1 MQIDV
6 LADKPRAPA
15 NPLNF
20 MDTVSKSKTIRVAIV
35 DDHAG
40 IRESLRMLLETE
52 GHFELCGEAEN
63 AAQALDMI
71 AKKKPGIAI
80 IDISLK
86 GAIHGLELTRQL
98 KHLHPGLVV
107 LVLSLHAE
115 AQFAFGALAAG
126 ASGYL
131 SKSEA
136 GEYLH
141 EALETLLSGKT
152 YTTPEMQ
159 KKMSRARD

>member
-1 MQIDV
+1 
-6 LADKPRAPA
+6 
-15 NPLNF
+15 
-20 MDTVSKSKTIRVAIV
+20 MDSAIKSKSTRIVIV

-40 IRESLRMLLETE
+40 IRASLRTLLETE
-52 GHFELCGEAEN
+52 GNFELCGEAEN
-63 AAQALDMI
+63 AAKALDII
-71 AKKKPGIAI
+71 ASSKPDIAI

-98 KHLHPGLVV
+98 KHLNPGLTV

-141 EALETLLSGKT
+141 EALETILAGKN
-152 YTTPEMQ
+152 YTTPEMRE
-159 KKMSRARD
+159 KMGRARE

>member
-1 MQIDV
+1 ME
-6 LADKPRAPA
+6 PA
-15 NPLNF
+15 
-20 MDTVSKSKTIRVAIV
+20 SQSKTTRIVIV

-40 IRESLRMLLETE
+40 IRASLRTLLETE
-52 GHFELCGEAEN
+52 GDYDLCGEAEN
-63 AAQALDMI
+63 AAQALDRI
-71 AKKKPGIAI
+71 AALKPDIAV

-98 KHLHPGLVV
+98 KHLHPDLAV

-115 AQFAFGALAAG
+115 AQFAFGAIAAG
-126 ASGYL
+126 AGGYL

-141 EALETLLSGKT
+141 EALATILGGKS
-152 YTTPEMQ
+152 YVTPEMRE
-159 KKMSRARD
+159 KMSRAK

>member
-1 MQIDV
+1 ME
-6 LADKPRAPA
+6 PA
-15 NPLNF
+15 
-20 MDTVSKSKTIRVAIV
+20 SKSKATRLVIV

-40 IRESLRMLLETE
+40 IRESLRTLLETE
-52 GHFELCGEAEN
+52 GNFDLCGEAEN
-63 AAQALDMI
+63 AAQALDLI
-71 AKKKPGIAI
+71 KAKKPDIAI

-98 KHLHPGLVV
+98 KHLHPDLSV

-115 AQFAFGALAAG
+115 AQFAFGAIAAG
-126 ASGYL
+126 AGGYL

-141 EALETLLSGKT
+141 EALATILAGKC
-152 YTTPEMQ
+152 YVTPEMRE
-159 KKMSRARD
+159 KMGRARE

>member
-1 MQIDV
+1 M
-6 LADKPRAPA
+6 
-15 NPLNF
+15 
-20 MDTVSKSKTIRVAIV
+20 IV

-40 IRESLRMLLETE
+40 IRASLRTLLESE
-52 GHFELCGEAEN
+52 GDFELCGEAEN
-63 AAQALDMI
+63 AAQAVDVI
-71 AKKKPGIAI
+71 AEQKPDIAI

-98 KHLHPGLVV
+98 KHLHPDLAI

-115 AQFAFGALAAG
+115 AQFAFGAITAG
-126 ASGYL
+126 AGGYL

-141 EALETLLSGKT
+141 DALETILSGKT
-152 YTTPEMQ
+152 YVTPEMRA
-159 KKMSRARD
+159 KMDRARE